1 MRLTLH
7 HYWRSSCSWRVR
19 WALQIKGIPYESMA
33 VNLLKGEQND
43 LVYLK
48 LNPSGQVPCLIVDGR
63 ALSES
68 TAILEWLEETYPDPP
83 LLPKDPWLRAEIRSF
98 GQMIACGIQPLA
110 NLKVQH
116 HVSKDADKRSEWAN
130 HFVTEGLVPI
140 ETMLRRYSDDAKAF
154 AFGPSPTLADLF
166 LIPQV
171 YNALRVNVDMTRFP
185 LAKQVYDNAL
195 KTKACDAAAPH
206 NQEGAQ

>member
-1 MRLTLH
+1 MELTLH

-19 WALQIKGIPYESMA
+19 WALQLKGIAYKSVA

-48 LNPSGQVPCLIVDGR
+48 LNPSGQVPCLLVDGR

-68 TAILEWLEETYPDPP
+68 TAILEWLEEAYPATP
-83 LLPKDPWLRAEIRSF
+83 LLPKDPWVRAEVRSF
-98 GQMIACGIQPLA
+98 SQMIACGIQPLA
-110 NLKVQH
+110 NLKVQQF
-116 HVSKDADKRSEWAN
+116 VSKEAEKKTEWSN

-140 ETMLRRYSDDAKAF
+140 ETMLRKYSNEGKAF
-154 AFGPSPTLADLF
+154 AFGPEPTMADLY
-166 LIPQV
+166 LVPQV

-206 NQEGAQ
+206 SQEGAQ